1 VGGTATPTPGKLFRK
16 REAFCADGQCL
27 VAFRYCDLLKR
38 LQILLDVGPFKCVT
52 GFLQAALQFFSQNQ
66 SQEAAKDMAPD
77 GRVLLMKNR
86 TGFQDGFDIPEGLF
100 DLP

>member
-1 VGGTATPTPGKLFRK
+1 VP
-16 REAFCADGQCL
+16 
-27 VAFRYCDLLKR
+27 
-38 LQILLDVGPFKCVT
+38 

-100 DLP
+100 YLP